1 MNIDEEKKRVVMEIE
16 SLQQQLNKIEV
27 VRNQFITEILKRQ
40 GILDFL
46 EKMKESAR
54 ESTNSHNI

>member
-46 EKMKESAR
+46 EKMKESSR